1 MSRDS
6 IVVSTSRCGRE
17 NPGSNPGH
25 GRIVNFLSIDCEFS
39 LIFGRV
45 HSSVISNMALC
56 AYCGVQ

>member
-25 GRIVNFLSIDCEFS
+25 GRAEPFMAIQLSFFLLGFS
-39 LIFGRV
+39 VLLGTRGAV
-45 HSSVISNMALC
+45 DATRDLE
-56 AYCGVQ
+56 